1 MPLVRI
7 WVREGKPAA
16 YRLAIGQSVHQAMV
30 ETINV
35 PAADRFQVITDHP
48 PDGMIYDA
56 AYLGIDRTDEVVFV
70 QITLNAG
77 RSTGQKRA
85 LYARTTEL
93 LAESPGVRPQ
103 DVLISLVE
111 VSRENWSFG
120 EGEAQY
126 AS

>member
-7 WVREGKPAA
+7 SVREGKPAA

>member
-7 WVREGKPAA
+7 SVREGKPAA

-35 PAADRFQVITDHP
+35 PAADRFQVITEHP
-48 PDGMIYDA
+48 PEGMIYDP

-93 LAESPGVRPQ
+93 LAENLGVRPQ

-120 EGEAQY
+120 KGEAQY